1 MDYDLIESLTRNF
14 YTWEQRGRGW
24 HVWNF
29 PVDPEPPFVPFYSH
43 TVSEPVII
51 DDGRKPTFLSSFA
64 ERVKDIFYKSSKK
77 NDEGSSS
84 VPQSLDNDMVPISY
98 TQVGAIKELKVVIP
112 NEYKTSS
119 RYIEQCL
126 LTMTMQAS
134 IISFEIIAASN
145 SITIQFACRESDATF
160 IEQQLKAYFPESTIT
175 QTENSLDKLIT
186 YDDDKTVIVD
196 FGLSEEFMMPIKTY
210 DSFDPDPLTGLFGV
224 LDSLN
229 KDEVALVQVLIKAAE
244 APWADSIMRSV
255 TNSSG
260 DSFFIDAPDMVKL
273 AREKC
278 KHPLFAVKVRFM
290 GKGSS
295 EQRSWE
301 IVKSLSG
308 CLSTFHEA
316 QGNEFIPLDNQQYD
330 LDARLDDV
338 IYRQTHRTG
347 MILNSAELISL
358 VHFPSASILS
368 KKLRSNNQKTV
379 EASTVV
385 KGNEFILG
393 QNVHNGKMNVV
404 SLSHEQR
411 LRHMHVLGATGTGKS
426 TLLLHLIMQ
435 DIEHDGGLMVLDPHG
450 DLIDA
455 VLERVPEKRHEDVVL
470 FDPSDERGAVGFN
483 ILESQSEIEK
493 NILSSDLVE
502 IFKRFATSWGDQM
515 SVVLGNAISA
525 LVEGSTPNS
534 LLELQRFLIE
544 KDFREELLQE
554 ISDSH
559 IKYFWEK
566 EYPLLKGSSLGS
578 ILTRLDFFLRPKL
591 VRNIVGQKRG
601 VSIKDIVEH
610 KKIFLVKLAQGI
622 IGDENSYLLGS
633 LLVSKLHQ
641 VAMQR
646 QNQNIQERSPFYLYV
661 DEFQNFIT
669 PSMKA
674 ILSGA
679 RKYHLG
685 LILAHQDLHQLFEV
699 DMALANAVISNAGI
713 RACFRIGDF
722 DAQKL
727 QGGFAHFDTNDLQN
741 LSVGEAI
748 VRVERSDNDFN
759 VSTSVPD
766 KIDRKKAV
774 QNKVVIIDV
783 SRRKYGSQIVSPEQN
798 KPETKIFPI
807 HNIAKHEL
815 SVNKESSIHLDTE
828 TSEPTTLTESTKEP
842 TQHRYL
848 QALIKRL
855 AEQRG
860 FKAVIEEPTSDGLG
874 RVDVGLSRGSER
886 IACEISI
893 TTDNEHELKN
903 IEKCFRSGYDKVLF
917 CTSDK
922 KRINTLT
929 KSITERLDPQQ
940 ARNVFFYLPDEL
952 VLFFEDEKDKNA
964 KVRNENTIKGYRIKV
979 EYNEVSDKQRHEKRV
994 VVSGVVA
1001 RALQRMKS
1009 EAK

>member
-1 MDYDLIESLTRNF
+1 MASSLVERLTVQF

-29 PVDPEPPFVPFYSH
+29 PVDPEPPFVPFYVH
-43 TVSEPVII
+43 AVSEPVVI
-51 DDGRKPTFLSSFA
+51 DDGRTPTLLSSLA
-64 ERVKDIFYKSSKK
+64 ERVKNVFLRSSKK
-77 NDEGSSS
+77 IPENTSY
-84 VPQSLDNDMVPISY
+84 VPQSLDDMTPVSY

-112 NEYKTSS
+112 NEYKTSA

-126 LTMTMQAS
+126 LTMTMQSS
-134 IISFEIIAASN
+134 IISFEIVAAGDSIAL
-145 SITIQFACRESDATF
+145 QFACRESDVSYV
-160 IEQQLKAYFPESTIT
+160 EQQLTAYFPACTIT
-175 QTENSLDKLIT
+175 RGENTLDALFS
-186 YDDDKTVIVD
+186 DDEKTVVVD
-196 FGLSEEFMMPIKTY
+196 FGLSEEFMLPIKTY

-224 LDSLN
+224 LDSLRN
-229 KDEVALVQVLIKAAE
+229 DDIALVQVLIKAAE

-255 TNSSG
+255 SNAES

-278 KHPLFAVKVRFM
+278 SYPLFAVNVRAA

-295 EQRSWE
+295 ERRSWE
-301 IVKSLSG
+301 IVKSLAG
-308 CLSTFHEA
+308 CFTTFSDPH
-316 QGNEFIPLDNQQYD
+316 GNAFIPLDNQEYD
-330 LDARLDDV
+330 ADARIDDV

-358 VHFPSASILS
+358 VHFPSVSILS
-368 KKLRSNNQKTV
+368 KKLRSNNQKTI
-379 EASTVV
+379 EASASV

-393 QNVHNGKMNVV
+393 NNVHSGETTVV

-455 VLERVPEKRHEDVVL
+455 VLERIPENRHEDVAL
-470 FDPSDERGAVGFN
+470 FDPSDEQGAVGFN
-483 ILESQSEIEK
+483 ILEAQTEIEK

-525 LVEGSTPNS
+525 LVESNAPNS

-544 KDFREELLQE
+544 KDFREELLQG

-559 IKYFWEK
+559 IKYFWER

-601 VSIKDIVEH
+601 VSIKDIVDH

-622 IGDENSYLLGS
+622 IGDENAYLLGS

-646 QNQNIQERSPFYLYV
+646 QTQSMQERSPFYLYV

-685 LILAHQDLHQLFEV
+685 LILAHQDLHQLFEA
-699 DMALANAVISNAGI
+699 DAALANAVISNAGT
-713 RACFRIGDF
+713 RVCFRIGDF

-727 QGGFAHFDTNDLQN
+727 QGGFAHFDTSDLQN

-759 VSTSVPD
+759 ITTSVPG
-766 KIDRKKAV
+766 KIDRENAV
-774 QNKVVIIDV
+774 QNKEAIIDL
-783 SRRKYGSQIVSPEQN
+783 SRRKYGRTFDSTEKIQH
-798 KPETKIFPI
+798 ETKIYPI
-807 HNIAKHEL
+807 QNLTKSEV
-815 SVNKESSIHLDTE
+815 SVKKESSKDFRIDE
-828 TSEPTTLTESTKEP
+828 IKPIDVIENTKEP

-860 FKAVIEEPTSDGLG
+860 FKAVIEAPTSDGQG
-874 RVDVGLSRGSER
+874 RIDVALTRDDEK
-886 IACEISI
+886 IACEISV

-922 KRINTLT
+922 KRISTLS
-929 KSITERLDPQQ
+929 KLVTERLDPQQ
-940 ARNVFFYLPDEL
+940 AAKVVFYLPDEL

-964 KVRNENTIKGYRIKV
+964 KARNENTIKGYRVKV
-979 EYNEVSDKQRHEKRV
+979 GYNEVSDKQRHEKRA

-1001 RALQRMKS
+1001 RALNRLK
-1009 EAK
+1009 AANK